1 MHPNPAY
8 RSGDLALLE
17 TLIDQVGF
25 GMVFAQTP
33 DGPRVAHTP
42 FLSTGDG
49 AIQFHLS
56 RGNALTKHLAGT
68 TALIVINGPDA
79 YASARWHTDRNTV
92 STWNFIALELEGTVR
107 AMQPEGTLAMLE
119 TMSDRHEN
127 RTLGGTPWTMAD
139 LTAARKRTLLAGIAG
154 FEMEILAWRDTIKLS
169 QDNSAQD
176 RDQIADGLDANGS
189 AAVAQLM
196 RTLVPG
202 DDRA

>member
-8 RSGDLALLE
+8 RSGDRALLE

-79 YASARWHTDRNTV
+79 YTSARWHTDRNTV
-92 STWNFIALELEGTVR
+92 STWNFIALELEGPVR

-127 RTLGGTPWTMAD
+127 RTQGGTPWTMAD
-139 LTAARKRTLLAGIAG
+139 LTAERKRTLLAGIAG

-189 AAVAQLM
+189 AAVAQLI

-202 DDRA
+202 DDRG